1 MKFEKEVASLSL
13 FRLCREVDGKIVDL
27 EEISAR
33 SLEEAMIEYRKRYDY
48 RERLVG

>member
-1 MKFEKEVASLSL
+1 MRFAKEVASLSL

-33 SLEEAMIEYRKRYDY
+33 SLEEALVEYRSR
-48 RERLVG
+48 RGLL